1 MENKEWRERK
11 RETGTGEDFEGGRET
26 ETETVRQIDRQTE
39 AERGTRGKIE
49 LGRE

>member
-1 MENKEWRERK
+1 MENKEWSERRQRLGQGKTLREA
-11 RETGTGEDFEGGRET
+11 

-39 AERGTRGKIE
+39 AERETRGKIE